1 MIVMCEGCETSFQVD
16 DRLIKPTG
24 SKVRCSKCRH
34 VFVAYSPAAV
44 TLPEE
49 PLILSDEL
57 PATSSNGTSTDL
69 PDITPEL
76 DALFAN
82 GVAAETD
89 ASADQE
95 PELLDVEDLLVED
108 SLPASALAAE
118 PPEDDLKL
126 DLDLDLNFD
135 EDTAAKD
142 SSAELAAAA
151 VSPDA
156 LEADYGSDLTPAQE
170 AASGDDDALASLDEL
185 GIKLDNLEPLDD
197 EAMPAAGASVE
208 PSEADTSEL
217 ELDLNMLMTEN
228 AEDRPLESAAAVT
241 EEALPGEAAVS
252 QDESVAAEGVAAA
265 PPSNET
271 ELDLSDLEAMLEGS
285 LPDMETKSSAG
296 DELHLDLDTG
306 GPAVDEGEKAG
317 DIEELDLTAI
327 TGETIAAEDTSGSAD
342 ALPTEID
349 FAIDLEEGSE
359 PTPAA
364 AEFAE
369 TRDDELDFSDITN
382 ILEEPPIEP
391 DKVPEEAPL
400 ELDLLPGDDSTQI
413 EPPAAPPAE
422 APEGLL
428 LDLESLL
435 EDEEGTEAP
444 VEQKPA
450 PAAEELD
457 LDFAVGS
464 APAMADDLEIEIESI
479 PVEAGKEV
487 SEEAVA
493 AVAHLAETPAAATD
507 PLAAEKF
514 TDTGIDG
521 ATDVLD
527 MAPAATAAMAAEA
540 AQPSG
545 LRKYLLIAA
554 GVLALAVAAILIP
567 RSLGMNIPLLSDLEI
582 PFLGKIFQS
591 EPEDIAGNLKMAPV
605 AENLTAEFIDH
616 PGAGRLCVI
625 KGQVRNN
632 YDHPRSATRV
642 TAKLYTKDKTLAK
655 TATVYAG
662 NVLSSQELAEQDMA
676 AIAARL
682 KNKEGANNT
691 NVGVKPGRTVPFM
704 AVFDNL
710 PNNLDEYSVE
720 VAGSTK

>member
-34 VFVAYSPAAV
+34 IFVAYAPAAV
-44 TLPEE
+44 TVPEE

-57 PATSSNGTSTDL
+57 PATSSNGTSMDL
-69 PDITPEL
+69 PDIGHEL

-82 GVAAETD
+82 DVAAEADT
-89 ASADQE
+89 AADQE

-108 SLPASALAAE
+108 ALPASALAAE

-126 DLDLDLNFD
+126 NLDLDLDFD

-142 SSAELAAAA
+142 SSAELSAGA
-151 VSPDA
+151 VSHDV
-156 LEADYGSDLTPAQE
+156 LEADYGHDPPPAQE
-170 AASGDDDALASLDEL
+170 AASADDDALASLDEL
-185 GIKLDNLEPLDD
+185 GIKLDNLEPLGD
-197 EAMPAAGASVE
+197 ETMPAAGASAE

-217 ELDLNMLMTEN
+217 ELDLNTLMAENTE
-228 AEDRPLESAAAVT
+228 DLPRESAAAVT
-241 EEALPGEAAVS
+241 EEALPGGAAVFPE
-252 QDESVAAEGVAAA
+252 ESVAAESVAAA
-265 PPSNET
+265 PPANET

-285 LPDMETKSSAG
+285 LPDTESKSSAG

-306 GPAVDEGEKAG
+306 GPVVDEIEKAG
-317 DIEELDLTAI
+317 DMEELDLTAI
-327 TGETIAAEDTSGSAD
+327 AGEAVAAEDPSGTTD
-342 ALPTEID
+342 ALATEFD
-349 FAIDLEEGSE
+349 FTLDLEEGPE

-364 AEFAE
+364 AESAE
-369 TRDDELDFSDITN
+369 PGDDELDFSDITN
-382 ILEEPPIEP
+382 ILEEPSIEP
-391 DKVPEEAPL
+391 GKAPEEAPL
-400 ELDLLPGDDSTQI
+400 ELDLLPGDDSTQV

-435 EDEEGTEAP
+435 EDEEGAEAP

-450 PAAEELD
+450 RPAEELD

-464 APAMADDLEIEIESI
+464 APAMTDDLEIEIESI
-479 PVEAGKEV
+479 PVEGGKDM

-493 AVAHLAETPAAATD
+493 AVAQLAETPAAATD
-507 PLAAEKF
+507 SLAAEKV
-514 TDTGIDG
+514 TATGIDG

-527 MAPAATAAMAAEA
+527 MEHAAAAATAAGAAK
-540 AQPSG
+540 PSG

-567 RSLGMNIPLLSDLEI
+567 RSLGINIPLLSDLEI

-591 EPEDIAGNLKMAPV
+591 EPEDIAGNLKMAPI

-632 YDHPRSATRV
+632 YDHPRSAIRV

-655 TATVYAG
+655 TATVFAG
-662 NVLSSQELAEQDMA
+662 NVLSNQELSAQDMA

-682 KNKEGANNT
+682 KNQEGDNHT
-691 NVGVKPGRTVPFM
+691 NVGVQPGRTVSFM

>member
-1 MIVMCEGCETSFQVD
+1 M
-16 DRLIKPTG
+16 IKPTG

-44 TLPEE
+44 TVPEE

-69 PDITPEL
+69 PDIGPEL
-76 DALFAN
+76 DALFADD
-82 GVAAETD
+82 VAGETD
-89 ASADQE
+89 ASANQE

-108 SLPASALAAE
+108 SPPASGLAAE
-118 PPEDDLKL
+118 PREDDLKL

-135 EDTAAKD
+135 EDMAATD
-142 SSAELAAAA
+142 SSAERSVEAA
-151 VSPDA
+151 SRDA
-156 LEADYGSDLTPAQE
+156 LEADYGPGLAPIQE
-170 AASGDDDALASLDEL
+170 AASGGDDALASLDEL

-197 EAMPAAGASVE
+197 EVVPAAGASAE
-208 PSEADTSEL
+208 PSEADRSEL

-228 AEDRPLESAAAVT
+228 AEDLPLESAAAET

-252 QDESVAAEGVAAA
+252 PDESAASESVAAA

-285 LPDMETKSSAG
+285 LPDMEAKSSAG
-296 DELHLDLDTG
+296 DDLHLDLDTG
-306 GPAVDEGEKAG
+306 GPAVDEGEKTGAM
-317 DIEELDLTAI
+317 EELDLTAI
-327 TGETIAAEDTSGSAD
+327 AGEAVAADDASGTAD

-349 FAIDLEEGSE
+349 FALDLEEGPE
-359 PTPAA
+359 PTPVA
-364 AEFAE
+364 AESAE
-369 TRDDELDFSDITN
+369 PRDDELDFSDITS
-382 ILEEPPIEP
+382 ILEEPPTES
-391 DKVPEEAPL
+391 DKAPEEAPL
-400 ELDLLPGDDSTQI
+400 EIDLLPGDDSTQA
-413 EPPAAPPAE
+413 ESPAAAPSAE

-435 EDEEGTEAP
+435 EDEAETEAP
-444 VEQKPA
+444 VEQKPT

-457 LDFAVGS
+457 LDFAVGT

-479 PVEAGKEV
+479 PVEAEKDV

-493 AVAHLAETPAAATD
+493 AVAQLAETPAAATD
-507 PLAAEKF
+507 PLAAERV
-514 TDTGIDG
+514 TDAGIGG
-521 ATDVLD
+521 ATDVIE
-527 MAPAATAAMAAEA
+527 MEPAAAAAMAAEA

-545 LRKYLLIAA
+545 LRNYLLAA
-554 GVLALAVAAILIP
+554 VGVLVLVIAAILIP
-567 RSLGMNIPLLSDLEI
+567 RSLGINIPLLSDLEL
-582 PFLGKIFQS
+582 PVLGKIFQS
-591 EPEDIAGNLKMAPV
+591 EPEDIAGNLKMAPI

-632 YDHPRSATRV
+632 YDHPRSAIRV

-655 TATVYAG
+655 TATVFAG
-662 NVLSSQELAEQDMA
+662 NVLSSQELAAQDMA

-682 KNKEGANNT
+682 QNKEGANNT
-691 NVGVKPGRTVPFM
+691 NMGVKPGRTVPFM

>member
-16 DRLIKPTG
+16 DRMIKPTG

-34 VFVAYSPAAV
+34 VFVAYAPAAV
-44 TLPEE
+44 TVPEE

-57 PATSSNGTSTDL
+57 PATSSNGTSMDL
-69 PDITPEL
+69 PDIGHEL

-82 GVAAETD
+82 DVADEAV
-89 ASADQE
+89 ASPDQE

-108 SLPASALAAE
+108 APAASALAAE
-118 PPEDDLKL
+118 HPEDDLKL

-142 SSAELAAAA
+142 SSAELSAGA
-151 VSPDA
+151 VSHEV
-156 LEADYGSDLTPAQE
+156 LEADYGHDLIPAQE
-170 AASGDDDALASLDEL
+170 AASGDDAALASLDEL
-185 GIKLDNLEPLDD
+185 GIKLDNLEPLGD
-197 EAMPAAGASVE
+197 ETMPAAGASAE

-217 ELDLNMLMTEN
+217 ELDLNTLMTEN
-228 AEDRPLESAAAVT
+228 TEDLPLESAAVVP
-241 EEALPGEAAVS
+241 EEALPGGAVIFPE
-252 QDESVAAEGVAAA
+252 ESVAGESVAAA
-265 PPSNET
+265 PPANET

-285 LPDMETKSSAG
+285 LPDAETKSSAG
-296 DELHLDLDTG
+296 DELLLDLDTG
-306 GPAVDEGEKAG
+306 GPAVIESEKVG
-317 DIEELDLTAI
+317 DMAELDLTAI
-327 TGETIAAEDTSGSAD
+327 TGETFAAEDPSGTTDTLA
-342 ALPTEID
+342 TEID
-349 FAIDLEEGSE
+349 FALDLEDGPE

-364 AEFAE
+364 AESAE
-369 TRDDELDFSDITN
+369 PGDDELDFSDITN

-391 DKVPEEAPL
+391 DRAPEEAPL
-400 ELDLLPGDDSTQI
+400 ELDLLPGDDSTQA
-413 EPPAAPPAE
+413 ESPTAPPAE

-435 EDEEGTEAP
+435 EDEDGAEAP
-444 VEQKPA
+444 VEQKPVQ
-450 PAAEELD
+450 AAEELD

-464 APAMADDLEIEIESI
+464 APAMTDDLEIEIESI
-479 PVEAGKEV
+479 PVEAGKDV
-487 SEEAVA
+487 SEDAVA
-493 AVAHLAETPAAATD
+493 AVAQLAETPVAETD
-507 PLAAEKF
+507 PLAAEKV

-521 ATDVLD
+521 ATDVLY
-527 MAPAATAAMAAEA
+527 MEPAAAAAMAAET

-554 GVLALAVAAILIP
+554 GVLVLAVAAILIP
-567 RSLGMNIPLLSDLEI
+567 RSLGINIPLLSDLEI
-582 PFLGKIFQS
+582 PFFGKILQS

-616 PGAGRLCVI
+616 PGAGRLCVVR
-625 KGQVRNN
+625 GQVRNN
-632 YDHPRSATRV
+632 YDHPRSAIRV

-655 TATVYAG
+655 TATVFAG
-662 NVLSSQELAEQDMA
+662 NVLSSQELSAQDMA

-682 KNKEGANNT
+682 KNKEGVNNT

>member
-34 VFVAYSPAAV
+34 VFVAYAPAAV
-44 TLPEE
+44 AVPEE

-69 PDITPEL
+69 PDIGHEL

-82 GVAAETD
+82 DAAAEADT
-89 ASADQE
+89 SADQE

-108 SLPASALAAE
+108 ALPASALAAE
-118 PPEDDLKL
+118 SPEDDLKL

-142 SSAELAAAA
+142 SSAELSAGSASHD
-151 VSPDA
+151 V
-156 LEADYGSDLTPAQE
+156 LEADYGHDLTPAQE

-185 GIKLDNLEPLDD
+185 GIKLDNLEPLGD
-197 EAMPAAGASVE
+197 ETMPAASASAE
-208 PSEADTSEL
+208 PSEADTSEQ
-217 ELDLNMLMTEN
+217 ELDLNTLMTEN
-228 AEDRPLESAAAVT
+228 TEDLPLESAAAVT
-241 EEALPGEAAVS
+241 EEALPGGAAVFPE
-252 QDESVAAEGVAAA
+252 ESVAAESAAAA
-265 PPSNET
+265 PSANET

-285 LPDMETKSSAG
+285 LADTETKSSA
-296 DELHLDLDTG
+296 DDDLQLDLDTG
-306 GPAVDEGEKAG
+306 GPAVIEGEKAG
-317 DIEELDLTAI
+317 DMEELDLTAI
-327 TGETIAAEDTSGSAD
+327 TGETVAAEDPSGIAGTLAS
-342 ALPTEID
+342 EID
-349 FAIDLEEGSE
+349 FALDLEEGPE
-359 PTPAA
+359 PIPAA
-364 AEFAE
+364 AESAE
-369 TRDDELDFSDITN
+369 PGDDELDFSDITN

-391 DKVPEEAPL
+391 DKAPEEAPL
-400 ELDLLPGDDSTQI
+400 ELDLFSDDDSTPA
-413 EPPAAPPAE
+413 EPPEAPPAE

-435 EDEEGTEAP
+435 EDEEGAEAP
-444 VEQKPA
+444 VEQKPVQS
-450 PAAEELD
+450 AEELD

-464 APAMADDLEIEIESI
+464 APAMTDDLEIEIESI
-479 PVEAGKEV
+479 PVEAEKDV

-493 AVAHLAETPAAATD
+493 EVAQLAETPAAATD
-507 PLAAEKF
+507 ALAAEKV

-527 MAPAATAAMAAEA
+527 MGSAAAAAMAAEA
-540 AQPSG
+540 EQPSG
-545 LRKYLLIAA
+545 LRKYLLVAA
-554 GVLALAVAAILIP
+554 GVLVLAVAAILIP
-567 RSLGMNIPLLSDLEI
+567 RSLGINIPLLSDLEI
-582 PFLGKIFQS
+582 PFLGKVFQS
-591 EPEDIAGNLKMAPV
+591 EPEDVAGNLKMAPV
-605 AENLTAEFIDH
+605 AENLTAEFINH

-632 YDHPRSATRV
+632 YDHPRSAIRV

-655 TATVYAG
+655 TATVFAG
-662 NVLSSQELAEQDMA
+662 NVLSSQELSAQDMA

-682 KNKEGANNT
+682 KNKEGVNHA
-691 NVGVKPGRTVPFM
+691 NVGVQPGRTVPFM

-710 PNNLDEYSVE
+710 PDNLDEYSVE